1 MAACEQCGGNRVP
14 PVHPVRAFPD
24 WLARRWKA
32 EVLHGTARALWGPH
46 RFKIVL
52 ATLCGARDHLRGTSG
67 RIPARLA
74 RRLAV

>member
-1 MAACEQCGGNRVP
+1 MYYIARNMLTLSREDR
-14 PVHPVRAFPD
+14 RAFPD
-24 WLARRWKA
+24 WLSRRWKA